1 MSGTVDTELVHLDTS
16 DGVRLVA
23 ELARPPRGR
32 PPAATLVCFHPNPSA
47 GGSMDGHLLRRAA
60 RELPSRADLAVLRV
74 NTRGTSSRI
83 GTSGGTFDDGGAER
97 LDVAAALDY
106 VECAGLPRIWLLG
119 WSFGADLV
127 LRHGDAPGVEGA
139 VLVSPALRTASEADL
154 HRWAASGR
162 PLVAVVPELD
172 EHLPPRQARERLRS
186 VPQCEVVVVAGGTHL
201 LVGHGAEVLDVVVR
215 TITGQLPPAC
225 G

>member
-1 MSGTVDTELVHLDTS
+1 MSDITSTELIHLQTA
-16 DGVRLVA
+16 DGLRLVA
-23 ELARPPRGR
+23 ELALPPLGR
-32 PPAATLVCFHPNPSA
+32 SPTATLVCFHPNPSA
-47 GGSMDGHLLRRAA
+47 GGNMDGHLLRRAA
-60 RELPSRADLAVLRV
+60 RELPGRADLAVLRV

-97 LDVAAALDY
+97 FDVRAALDH
-106 VECAGLPRIWLLG
+106 VARAGLPRIWLLG

-127 LRHGDAPGVEGA
+127 LRHGDVPCVEGA

-154 HRWAASGR
+154 HRWAESGR
-162 PLVAVVPELD
+162 PLAAVVPELD
-172 EHLPPRQARERLRS
+172 EHLPPPQARERLRS

-201 LVGHGAEVLDVVVR
+201 LVGHGAEVLDIVVR
-215 TITGQLPPAC
+215 TIAAQVPPAR